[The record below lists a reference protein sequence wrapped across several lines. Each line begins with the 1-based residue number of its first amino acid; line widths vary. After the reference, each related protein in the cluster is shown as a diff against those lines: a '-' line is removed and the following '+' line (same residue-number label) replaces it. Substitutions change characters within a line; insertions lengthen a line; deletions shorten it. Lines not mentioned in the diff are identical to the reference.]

1 MKDRSSFRPLYIMP
15 ATPVP
20 GSAEALIETSGS
32 IVAGWPE
39 LALAVGVILAGS
51 FGFWAARKALKTVKF

>member
-1 MKDRSSFRPLYIMP
+1 M
-15 ATPVP
+15 T
-20 GSAEALIETSGS
+20 AETLIALAADMTAEH
-32 IVAGWPE
+32 PE